1 MRLVHMLHAC
11 TVDVSPGRPW
21 KVRLSACS
29 IIVAAVNTV
38 LCVSA
43 PIVIVAVEERRGEEG
58 G

>member
-1 MRLVHMLHAC
+1 MLHAC
-11 TVDVSPGRPW
+11 TVDGSPGRPW
-21 KVRLSACS
+21 KMRLSACS

-43 PIVIVAVEERRGEEG
+43 PIVIVAVEERRGKEG